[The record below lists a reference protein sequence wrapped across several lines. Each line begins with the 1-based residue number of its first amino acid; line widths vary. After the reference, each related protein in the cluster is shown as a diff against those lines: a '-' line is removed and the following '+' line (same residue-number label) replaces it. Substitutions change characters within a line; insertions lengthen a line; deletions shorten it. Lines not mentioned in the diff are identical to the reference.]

1 MLIKKIISLCK
12 ESKMLI
18 SMITQSG
25 NLMWISNGCAAYPAY
40 SIPVMNPEEILQM
53 HDIPEDKSLSYYLE
67 ESSLTF
73 SPDLPYGEAYVLE
86 GMPIQIEV
94 LGVSYQPFILPMT
107 NRIYY
112 IDTAYFAPFA
122 DSTTEKRYFLNRS
135 AVTGN
140 PLIMVFAGL
149 TPLAAISPA
158 ELNWEQVYQS
168 CTLMMADASNK
179 LALQRRPQ
187 DDDDSTQMTME
198 ESTETGAETADE

>member
-1 MLIKKIISLCK
+1 MLIKKIISICK
-12 ESKMLI
+12 ESKTLI
-18 SMITQSG
+18 SMITKSG
-25 NLMWISNGCAAYPAY
+25 KLMWIGNEYAAYPAY
-40 SIPVMNPEEILQM
+40 SVPVMNPEEILQM
-53 HDIPEDKSLSYYLE
+53 HDIPEDKSLSYSLRE
-67 ESSLTF
+67 ESLPF
-73 SPDLPYGEAYVLE
+73 SPEPSGEAYVLE
-86 GMPIQIEV
+86 AMPVRIEV

-122 DSTTEKRYFLNRS
+122 DSTTEKRYFLKRS